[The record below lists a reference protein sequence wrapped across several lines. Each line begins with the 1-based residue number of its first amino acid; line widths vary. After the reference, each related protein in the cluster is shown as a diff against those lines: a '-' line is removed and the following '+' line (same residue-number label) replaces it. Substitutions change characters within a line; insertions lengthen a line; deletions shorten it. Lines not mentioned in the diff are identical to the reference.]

1 MPCYILLFLLY
12 IIHRKSLLSRWQTAK
27 RSFFFYEKSNG
38 IPKTPELGRLD
49 YYEKNGMAELEFN
62 LPVQAIF
69 LSFSTP

>member
-27 RSFFFYEKSNG
+27 RSFFYEKSNG

-49 YYEKNGMAELEFN
+49 YYEKNGMAELEFD

-69 LSFSTP
+69 LSFSAP